1 MFLYRYLHVTKFV
14 DIKNMKVSIIMKF
27 GEVNKK
33 ETLIVESLLVI
44 GIDAILNGRDGE
56 IRTLGLLLPKQA
68 R

>member
-1 MFLYRYLHVTKFV
+1 MFLYRYLHVTRFV
-14 DIKNMKVSIIMKF
+14 DIKHINLSILMKF
-27 GEVNKK
+27 CEVNKK
-33 ETLIVESLLVI
+33 ETLIAESLLVI

>member
-1 MFLYRYLHVTKFV
+1 MFLYRYLHVAKFV

>member
-1 MFLYRYLHVTKFV
+1 
-14 DIKNMKVSIIMKF
+14 MKF

>member
-1 MFLYRYLHVTKFV
+1 MFLYGYLHVTKFV
-14 DIKNMKVSIIMKF
+14 DIKHMNLWIIMKIS
-27 GEVNKK
+27 EVNKK